1 MAEPQTI
8 EAAALYDFE
17 GRKGRELSFKKHD
30 TLLLYR
36 RVSQDWWEG
45 LFQGK
50 KGLIPDRYITLKH
63 PNQHKRMGNRVL
75 DPRYCAQDVLRCH
88 LCETPVPPLCCDPCH
103 IYLCKVCAGEHI
115 LDESK
120 NHKVVPIKQA
130 LGALIYP
137 TCSDHSTKN
146 CQLFCEVCT
155 VPICVQCA
163 SSKEHRGHE
172 FVDLLET
179 VECIKEVSQKDV
191 QELESSVLAK
201 HEEISSDIRSQKE
214 YLKKNLQESQT
225 AVDEH
230 CKKLVRKV
238 SKIAENFKSEI
249 LEENEKELSALT
261 EREEQTTLTISN
273 IKKCILNANEIQAS
287 RDVGFVVNYKSRNE
301 EFRSMLPKHNVS
313 ASTFF
318 DYHIDEENLLQQFG
332 FVTTQARISQS
343 DETESFEPSPPTLRK
358 AYLSYL
364 LMESSQFTDKEGK
377 RVKFLVENVKKEED
391 RAQEWKLLFATEKK
405 RLFNPMHKL
414 GDSEVKRKDI
424 KIVMLLT
431 NVSRS
436 KAIIAIRKNL
446 NDIVEAIKELRG
458 KKNTEYTDIPKSLSD
473 LFHP

>member
-230 CKKLVRKV
+230 CKKLVRK
-238 SKIAENFKSEI
+238 
-249 LEENEKELSALT
+249 
-261 EREEQTTLTISN
+261 
-273 IKKCILNANEIQAS
+273 
-287 RDVGFVVNYKSRNE
+287 
-301 EFRSMLPKHNVS
+301 
-313 ASTFF
+313 
-318 DYHIDEENLLQQFG
+318 
-332 FVTTQARISQS
+332 S

>member
-45 LFQGK
+45 LYQGK
-50 KGLIPDRYITLKH
+50 KGLIPDGYITLKH
-63 PNQHKRMGNRVL
+63 SNQHKRMVDCVM

-88 LCETPVPPLCCDPCH
+88 LCETPVPSLWCDPCH

-120 NHKVVPIKQA
+120 LHKVVPIKQA
-130 LGALIYP
+130 LGALRYP

-172 FVDLLET
+172 FVDLLEI
-179 VECIKEVSQKDV
+179 VKCIKEVSQKDV
-191 QELESSVLAK
+191 QKLESSVLAK
-201 HEEISSDIRSQKE
+201 HEEISSDIRSQKV
-214 YLKKNLQESQT
+214 YLKKNLEESQT
-225 AVDEH
+225 AVDEQ
-230 CKKLVRKV
+230 CKRLVREI
-238 SKIAENFKSEI
+238 SEIAEDVKSEI
-249 LEENEKELSALT
+249 LKEHEKELSALS
-261 EREEQTTLTISN
+261 EREEQTIFTISN

-287 RDVGFVVNYKSRNE
+287 RDVGFVVKYKSRNE
-301 EFRSMLPKHNVS
+301 EFRSMLPKYNVS
-313 ASTFF
+313 TPTFVA
-318 DYHIDEENLLQQFG
+318 YEIDEENLSQRFG
-332 FVTTQARISQS
+332 FVTKETVSCQS
-343 DETESFEPSPPTLRK
+343 DETESFEPSPPTLRE

-364 LMESSQFTDKEGK
+364 LKEGRQFTGKKRK
-377 RVKFLVENVKKEED
+377 RVKFLVENEKKEED
-391 RAQEWKLLFATEKK
+391 RAEYWKFLFATEKHQS
-405 RLFNPMHKL
+405 RWHPMHEL
-414 GDSEVKRKDI
+414 DDSKVKRKDI

-436 KAIIAIRKNL
+436 KAILAIRKNS
-446 NDIVEAIKELRG
+446 NDLVEAIKELRG
-458 KKNTEYTDIPKSLSD
+458 RKTTEYTD
-473 LFHP
+473 